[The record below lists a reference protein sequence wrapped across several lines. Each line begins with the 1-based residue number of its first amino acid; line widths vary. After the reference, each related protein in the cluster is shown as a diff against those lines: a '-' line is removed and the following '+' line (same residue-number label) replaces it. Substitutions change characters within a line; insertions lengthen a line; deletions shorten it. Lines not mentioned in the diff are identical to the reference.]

1 MLNTSFIRNIT
12 YLEINKRNKKMSI
25 LKNYFKQNSVMHS
38 FSTCQ
43 WPIGDPQ
50 EKEFHFCEADTVTG
64 KPYCQ
69 NHCDVAYIDEKE
81 LKKEKEAQKNR
92 RIAA

>member
-1 MLNTSFIRNIT
+1 MGPELTPLYVGSSTNFRGSRV
-12 YLEINKRNKKMSI
+12 KMV
-25 LKNYFKQNSVMHS
+25 KAK
-38 FSTCQ
+38 T
-43 WPIGDPQ
+43 GKD
-50 EKEFHFCEADTVTG
+50 FHFCEADTLTG

-69 NHCDVAYIDEKE
+69 DHCDVAYIDERE

>member
-1 MLNTSFIRNIT
+1 
-12 YLEINKRNKKMSI
+12 MSI

-50 EKEFHFCEADTVTG
+50 EKDFHFCEADTVAG

-69 NHCDVAYIDEKE
+69 SHCDVAYIDEKE
-81 LKKEKEAQKNR
+81 LKKEKKLKKIVALLLKSISTNYFL
-92 RIAA
+92 IKC